1 MRELGDQFSIANSLN
16 NLGEVSRAQGKHL
29 EAKQYYQQSLEI
41 RREIGEQMGVAVSLN
56 NLGGVAC
63 TLGEYEEAK
72 RFLQESL
79 EIFTELGTRREQAYP
94 LSILGRIARDLG
106 DYGESLIYYQKALEV
121 CMETQNVSKALDVL
135 TEIALLLAKRGEKK
149 QSVELVTLVI
159 HHSATQ
165 KKTKCDAEGILSEL
179 EAELPS
185 AVVATA
191 RERGQKLEL
200 EEVAKNLGLYNHNT
214 CDTC

>member
-1 MRELGDQFSIANSLN
+1 
-16 NLGEVSRAQGKHL
+16 
-29 EAKQYYQQSLEI
+29 
-41 RREIGEQMGVAVSLN
+41 MGMAVSLN

-72 RFLQESL
+72 KVLEESL

-106 DYGESLIYYQKALEV
+106 DFGESLTYYQKALEV

-135 TEIALLLAKRGEKK
+135 TEVALLLSKRGEKE
-149 QSVELVTLVI
+149 QSVELVALVI
-159 HHSATQ
+159 HHAAAQ
-165 KKTKCDAEGILSEL
+165 KKTQCDAESILAEL

-185 AVVATA
+185 KVVAAA
-191 RERGQKLEL
+191 RERGQKLKL
-200 EEVAKNLGLYNHNT
+200 EEVAEKGYKKWHDL
-214 CDTC
+214 